1 MKGKLTQ
8 ERGCESRLED
18 ERYALSDG
26 TVHMSTFGAYRRNSR
41 GAVVACLVTTMTA
54 SSASLT
60 PTRASRTWPSPCAW
74 KVKLSCDGRVAY
86 GFAHAGGLAP
96 ENAMTCNGCASVAS
110 ERACRS
116 YQVLVRELES
126 LVCRSPL
133 FGCVVCL
140 PTGPQPTITPLAV
153 LLTDATWYGVPF
165 QTPTTSMSLGI
176 LAR

>member
-1 MKGKLTQ
+1 MRRTGRIRFRPRGRLGAR
-8 ERGCESRLED
+8 ERDDLQRLRE
-18 ERYALSDG
+18 
-26 TVHMSTFGAYRRNSR
+26 
-41 GAVVACLVTTMTA
+41 C
-54 SSASLT
+54 
-60 PTRASRTWPSPCAW
+60 
-74 KVKLSCDGRVAY
+74 
-86 GFAHAGGLAP
+86 
-96 ENAMTCNGCASVAS
+96 AS
-110 ERACRS
+110 ERTCRS